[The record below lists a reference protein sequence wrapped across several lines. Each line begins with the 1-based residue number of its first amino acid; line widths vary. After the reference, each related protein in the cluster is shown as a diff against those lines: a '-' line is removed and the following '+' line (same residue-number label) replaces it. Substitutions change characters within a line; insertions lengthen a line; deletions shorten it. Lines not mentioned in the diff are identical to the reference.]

1 MKKLLLMLLTVVP
14 VISMGQ
20 SPGSLAG
27 PVVGYLFDSS
37 VKMFR
42 PISGIMGSST
52 VGEPIDAG
60 LQVSFGVS
68 LPDSRHVIAA
78 PDAGADLVSI
88 DMGILPPVVRAIQG
102 AEKSISEI
110 SISPLGKAAALLYPS
125 PRRIQIVTGLPNTP
139 SIALEIPA
147 EGMPPGVIQHVA
159 VNDDASALLM
169 SIADQDIE
177 TIYRWNRTEG
187 YRVLAPVAHVEA
199 LGFVGTSDAVYVD
212 SVRNEVFLVH
222 VVKGE
227 WFIQF
232 ISGGSDGVS
241 RPVGIGVTSNKEIH
255 IANADT
261 GTVMAF
267 DVAGNQLRILSCGCS
282 VSGLFPIGPDTF
294 RLTDGLHQTIYLLSG
309 SGFENRIAF
318 VPPLQ

>member
-1 MKKLLLMLLTVVP
+1 MKKLLFMLLAVVP
-14 VISMGQ
+14 VTSMGQ

-27 PVVGYLFDSS
+27 PVVGYLFDGSA
-37 VKMFR
+37 KMFR

-52 VGEPIDAG
+52 VGEPIVAG
-60 LQVSFGVS
+60 LQMSFGVS

-78 PDAGADLVSI
+78 PDTGLDLVSI
-88 DMGILPPVVRAIQG
+88 DMGVLPPVVRAIQG
-102 AEKSISEI
+102 AEKSVSEI
-110 SISPLGKAAALLYPS
+110 SVSPLGRAAALLYS
-125 PRRIQIVTGLPNTP
+125 SSRRVQIVTGLPNTP

-199 LGFVGTSDAVYVD
+199 LGFVGTSDAVYAD

-227 WFIQF
+227 WSIQF
-232 ISGGSDGVS
+232 IAGGSDGVS
-241 RPVGIGVTSNKEIH
+241 RPLGVGITSNSEIH
-255 IANADT
+255 VANADS
-261 GTVMAF
+261 GTVMTF
-267 DVAGNQLRILSCGCS
+267 DFTGHLLRTLSCGCN
-282 VSGLFPIGPDTF
+282 VSGLFPLAPDTF
-294 RLTDGLHQTIYLLSG
+294 RLTDGLQQTIYLLNG
-309 SGFENRIAF
+309 SVFGNEITF
-318 VPPLQ
+318 VPPVR